1 MVLMF
6 TKSTDPFDYPIID
19 SQYLTDQRDIKD
31 FIATLRIW
39 ERFIETPTM
48 QGLGAKI
55 EHAKISFCSQ
65 HEVRSDAFWECVV
78 RHLAVTEYHHC
89 WTCKMGGKADPTAV
103 VDPQLRVIGIKG
115 LRVVD
120 ASVLQNVT
128 TGNTNAPIIMVAEKA
143 SDMIRGANSVK
154 HFRNKMKVVK

>member
-1 MVLMF
+1 
-6 TKSTDPFDYPIID
+6 
-19 SQYLTDQRDIKD
+19 
-31 FIATLRIW
+31 
-39 ERFIETPTM
+39 M

-65 HEVRSDAFWECVV
+65 HELRSDAFWECVV

-89 WTCKMGGKADPTAV
+89 GTCKMGGKADPTAV

-115 LRVVD
+115 LRVVN
-120 ASVLQNVT
+120 ASVLPNVT
-128 TGNTNAPIIMVAEKA
+128 TGNTNAPTNAPIIMVAEKA

-154 HFRNKMKVVK
+154 HYRNKLKLVK